1 MGGCTVKGVG
11 ENAFSQTWT
20 EASNRLRA
28 DVTAV
33 QQTRAG
39 GGDTCHAGVWTHG
52 KSGLSRIFHGV
63 LINKTFE
70 SDPIQGDGLQAWT
83 PQAVDSFLFYPYQE
97 PA

>member
-20 EASNRLRA
+20 EASNRLKA

-39 GGDTCHAGVWTHG
+39 GGGTCHAGVWTHG
-52 KSGLSRIFHGV
+52 KPGLSQWFHAVLNTSVIFKRHSPCEFM
-63 LINKTFE
+63 I
-70 SDPIQGDGLQAWT
+70 I
-83 PQAVDSFLFYPYQE
+83 
-97 PA
+97 